1 MKVQN
6 YRKGKYRT
14 NDSYRFDSFV
24 MLPLSPKET
33 GLKKTVYVS
42 GTDEDSPIPK
52 EEQYLKYGSSLENAI
67 NIWFYKG
74 FHIDARDLREKG
86 ISDKELDEVLNWIT
100 LNVNPLRDLYLGKI
114 DHGDFIESFKSLS
127 GDFVSLSMPMLL
139 PRRTGLQKGI
149 WLDIN
154 ASNRNLGHN
163 IYRVKYGE
171 LNAGISVTFYDKDN
185 YSVIGNS
192 KEISNNE
199 IKQVKDWITRN
210 YDLLVALYNGEI
222 GFNVFL
228 QQHQKI

>member
-1 MKVQN
+1 MKVQD
-6 YRKGKYRT
+6 YRKGNFKT

-33 GLKKTVYVS
+33 GLEKTVYVS

-74 FHIDARDLREKG
+74 FHIDTKDLRKKG
-86 ISDKELDEVLNWIT
+86 ISDKELDEVLKWII
-100 LNVNPLRDLYLGKI
+100 LNVKPLRDLYLGKI
-114 DHGDFIESFKSLS
+114 GHGEFVRLYESVSS
-127 GDFVSLSMPMLL
+127 DFVSLNMPTLT
-139 PRRTGLQKGI
+139 PNDTGLHKNI
-149 WLDIN
+149 WLDTN
-154 ASNRNLGHN
+154 ASNRNVGHN
-163 IYRVKYGE
+163 IYRVKYGK
-171 LNAGISVTFYDKDN
+171 LSASISVTFYDKDN

-199 IKQVKDWITRN
+199 IKQVKDWITKN

-222 GFNVFL
+222 GFDVFA
-228 QQHQKI
+228 QQQQKV